1 MMSPTVSAKKKLL
14 FILWALRFFL
24 SEIDF
29 GVFFPWSILKKTLS
43 IFHTDSPHVL
53 RRTTCPWHQQTELQY
68 VVCQE
73 WNLQFRISEY
83 ICRTAMNWEG
93 SRVLSK
99 INRIR
104 GIREKCYHCLA
115 IWLASSVSC
124 ISPWRAC
131 VFMSDSCPALWGGV
145 PGSCCCSALPWWLTA
160 PGRFT
165 DQAHH
170 RQLGLGRVSGCR
182 MRRFRGRLWRGRF
195 GRSVLPGARRGPR
208 AAAAGPGCASSG
220 FRDNGTMLLGPR
232 CRHPLP
238 PSPGARKV
246 KSSTDIN
253 KQTSGCQLRTRCSRM
268 FFVNWAAEKCLI
280 NHLF

>member
-1 MMSPTVSAKKKLL
+1 MPCSLGRSARLLLLLRSSLVADSSGTFHGPGSSPA
-14 FILWALRFFL
+14 AR
-24 SEIDF
+24 
-29 GVFFPWSILKKTLS
+29 PWSGLRMPNAA
-43 IFHTDSPHVL
+43 FQRSP
-53 RRTTCPWHQQTELQY
+53 
-68 VVCQE
+68 
-73 WNLQFRISEY
+73 
-83 ICRTAMNWEG
+83 
-93 SRVLSK
+93 
-99 INRIR
+99 
-104 GIREKCYHCLA
+104 
-115 IWLASSVSC
+115 
-124 ISPWRAC
+124 
-131 VFMSDSCPALWGGV
+131 
-145 PGSCCCSALPWWLTA
+145 
-160 PGRFT
+160 
-165 DQAHH
+165 
-170 RQLGLGRVSGCR
+170 
-182 MRRFRGRLWRGRF
+182 WRGRF